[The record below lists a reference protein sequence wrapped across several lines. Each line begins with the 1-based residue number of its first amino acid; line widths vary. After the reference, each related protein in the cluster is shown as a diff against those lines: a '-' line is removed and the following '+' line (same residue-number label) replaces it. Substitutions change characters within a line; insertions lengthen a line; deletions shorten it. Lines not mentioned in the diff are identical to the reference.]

1 VPARCVLITGIS
13 TYWGR
18 ELAARLQED
27 PQVERIVALGAP
39 TPRRPPDR
47 IEWIDVDPRSA
58 ELSTVL
64 PRLGIEAVLHNDIH
78 QFPEPGMSARRLH
91 DLNVVGTLQL
101 MAACERMPELRAL
114 VVRGSAAIYGS
125 EPAAPQFF
133 TEGLAMR
140 YPLRTRF
147 QRDIGELER
156 LFDTFAR
163 RRPEV
168 ACTMLRLQP
177 VLGPSIQTPI
187 MRLLRLRVIPTYL
200 GFDPPMQF
208 LGEED
213 SVAVQLAALARGVRG
228 PVNVAAM
235 GTIPL
240 SAALRRLGK
249 VPLPVPHPLWPTVMA
264 AAARVGAP
272 LVTEDMSRFIRY
284 GRGVDTTRME
294 SELRFVP
301 RLTTEELVDS
311 LATKEFQVA

>member
-13 TYWGR
+13 TFWGR

-27 PQVERIVALGAP
+27 PRVERIAALGTP
-39 TPRRPPDR
+39 EPRRASDR

-64 PRLGIEAVLHNDIH
+64 PRLDIEAVLHNDIH

-101 MAACERMPELRAL
+101 MAACQRMPELRAL

-125 EPAAPQFF
+125 EAAAPQFF
-133 TEGLAMR
+133 TEALAMR

-163 RRPEV
+163 RRSEV
-168 ACTMLRLQP
+168 VCTMLRLQP
-177 VLGPSIQTPI
+177 VLGPSLQTPI
-187 MRLLRLRVIPTYL
+187 MRLLRLPVIPIQM

-208 LGEED
+208 LAEAD
-213 SVAVQLAALARGVRG
+213 SVDVQLAALDRGVRG
-228 PVNVAAM
+228 PVNVAAA

-240 SAALRRLGK
+240 TAALRRLGK
-249 VPLPVPHPLWPTVMA
+249 LPLPVPHPLWPTVMN
-264 AAARVGAP
+264 AAARAGAP
-272 LVTEDMSRFIRY
+272 QVTEDMSRFIRY

-294 SELRFVP
+294 SELRYTP
-301 RLTTEELVDS
+301 KLTTAELVDS
-311 LATKEFQVA
+311 LASLERAAA